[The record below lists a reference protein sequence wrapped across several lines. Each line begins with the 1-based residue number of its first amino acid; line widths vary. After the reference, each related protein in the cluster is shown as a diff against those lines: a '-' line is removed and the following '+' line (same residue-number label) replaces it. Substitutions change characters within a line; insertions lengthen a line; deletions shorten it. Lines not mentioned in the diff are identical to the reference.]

1 MQRTVFGWT
10 DSVCVP
16 TRDRPQEPLE
26 SSGTGGNSQKPSCV
40 KFSTIGSERYDGI
53 LNLHARV
60 CSGKLIG
67 ELNLFDK

>member
-1 MQRTVFGWT
+1 MQRTAFGWT

-16 TRDRPQEPLE
+16 TQARPEEPLE
-26 SSGTGGNSQKPSCV
+26 SSRTGGKSQKPSCV